1 MSADKMFDVLK
12 LKDNSMTLVD
22 GSELPQYQFEQRR
35 DRDVTSVLSK
45 GFGDGDFAIMLGKA
59 LALYPFD
66 MEAKAYMDAMLW
78 RWKSESKTNLEH
90 VFNAEFFDKHSLCNQ
105 KLQGSLRIV
114 TALTKFIND

>member
-78 RWKSESKTNLEH
+78 RWKSESKQTWSTCSMLSSSISIHCATKNCKGHYGL
-90 VFNAEFFDKHSLCNQ
+90 LPR
-105 KLQGSLRIV
+105 LRSS
-114 TALTKFIND
+114 